1 MIKKRQAKTTQ
12 ARHEALSIAQYLMT
26 LDPERNYFTN
36 SRMRVSETS
45 VSAPKVGNVRLNN
58 LLYLCQIL
66 YYLQQ
71 KELLFSDELLAFEHG
86 IIIYNVYNNFGNLY
100 YDASSDVSQINLTTK
115 KFLREWFA
123 YFRRYSTT
131 ELLAIVREDPA

>member
-1 MIKKRQAKTTQ
+1 MIKKKLKTIQ
-12 ARHEALSIAQYLMT
+12 VRHDALSIAQYLMT

-66 YYLQQ
+66 YYLQH
-71 KELLFSDELLAFEHG
+71 KELLFNDELLAFEHG

-100 YDASSDVSQINLTTK
+100 YDASSDVNRINSSTK
-115 KFLREWFA
+115 KFLQQ
-123 YFRRYSTT
+123 
-131 ELLAIVREDPA
+131 